1 MTHTVSPLLTNRQK
15 QVIMGT
21 ILGGSSIVRPA
32 NGKNCYLSMRGKS
45 ERWLKFKAEELSS
58 LASWKPFTVETTN
71 RWHSMC
77 YPIFNDYFQM
87 FYVEKQRKI
96 NPEVIDQLGDVA
108 MMIWFGDCGR
118 HERNRVILNT
128 HIWGEEGTQ
137 KIKEYFET
145 LGWAS
150 DIIRERG
157 NFRIKLDA
165 ESSKDFIGLI
175 EPHLPVWWFH

>member
-1 MTHTVSPLLTNRQK
+1 MSVSPVMKTNYWTSQYVSTGKNSGLHIGERIFSRIYTCMTHTISPLLSNRQK

-87 FYVEKQRKI
+87 FYVEKQRHHQHRRDR
-96 NPEVIDQLGDVA
+96 PVGRRGDDDLV
-108 MMIWFGDCGR
+108 R
-118 HERNRVILNT
+118 RLRSV
-128 HIWGEEGTQ
+128 
-137 KIKEYFET
+137 
-145 LGWAS
+145 
-150 DIIRERG
+150 
-157 NFRIKLDA
+157 
-165 ESSKDFIGLI
+165 
-175 EPHLPVWWFH
+175 